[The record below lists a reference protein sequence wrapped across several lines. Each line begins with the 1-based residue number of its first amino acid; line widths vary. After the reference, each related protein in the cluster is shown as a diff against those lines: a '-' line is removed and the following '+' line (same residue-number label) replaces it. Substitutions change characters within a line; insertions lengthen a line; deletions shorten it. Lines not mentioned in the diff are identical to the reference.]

1 MGTFDSVYKNKI
13 RQLEEENKQLRKIL
27 REAEAGQVYP
37 PNPII
42 PTPQQSGPLAPV
54 RGYPGYTPE
63 GKPTGWHTPMD
74 VPYWAKPEY
83 GPWRL
88 NPDGEPYPWQPIGMP
103 SLAPNIPPS
112 SRPFGPNDL
121 YREKPPYTY

>member
-13 RQLEEENKQLRKIL
+13 RQLEEENRQLRKIL

-37 PNPII
+37 PTPII
-42 PTPQQSGPLAPV
+42 PTPQQSGPLAPA
-54 RGYPGYTPE
+54 RGYPGFTPE
-63 GKPTGWHTPMD
+63 GKPTQWNPHD
-74 VPYWAKPEY
+74 YVPDWAKPEY
-83 GPWRL
+83 GPWELR
-88 NPDGEPYPWQPIGMP
+88 PDGEVYPWNPIGMP

-121 YREKPPYTY
+121 YR